1 MPGAKGTAA
10 GGASASS
17 TSEGRSTA
25 TGAAASSSDAS
36 GTADGAAAN
45 DSGAGA
51 LDEGMSLI
59 RRKTIAIKSDNVS
72 DVLMSNIGSISESVA
87 TFQKMSE

>member
-17 TSEGRSTA
+17 TTEGRGT
-25 TGAAASSSDAS
+25 TAAASSSEAS
-36 GTADGAAAN
+36 GAADEA